1 MIAPLEL
8 GSNLK
13 WVNMLL
19 GNDGLIR
26 LVQRPPKN
34 PLWGPNPTIGCM
46 KVLFL
51 QPVMGKYLDFF
62 FLKA

>member
-1 MIAPLEL
+1 LEL

-26 LVQRPPKN
+26 LVQPKF
-34 PLWGPNPTIGCM
+34 
-46 KVLFL
+46 K
-51 QPVMGKYLDFF
+51 LDG
-62 FLKA
+62 